1 MGEMT
6 AIPKNKRGMCTD
18 QSKQLLNQAI
28 DGSQAAFRQLVLTEH
43 RKVRIYLSRYI
54 SCSSHV
60 DDVAQ
65 EVFLAAY
72 QSLATFRKQAK
83 FSTWLLGIA
92 RNKALQFLRTEI
104 RRRKNSERFADSAL
118 LNQRLTALC
127 SDDFEL
133 EQQRIA
139 ALRECLSVLPQHAKG
154 LVERYYYQQ
163 DSTAEIARHEDSRE
177 GAIRMKLFR
186 IRKKLADCVSIRVAN
201 ESI

>member
-18 QSKQLLNQAI
+18 QSEHLLNQDI

-43 RKVRIYLSRYI
+43 RRVRIYLARYI
-54 SCSSHV
+54 SCASHV

-72 QSLATFRKQAK
+72 QSLASFKKQAK

-92 RNKALQFLRTEI
+92 RNKALQFLKTEI
-104 RRRKNSERFADSAL
+104 RRRKNSERFLDSAI

-127 SDDFEL
+127 SDDLEL
-133 EQQRIA
+133 EQTKIA
-139 ALRECLSVLPQHAKG
+139 ALRECLNVLPLHAKQ

-163 DSTAEIARHEDSRE
+163 NSTAEIAQNEESRE

-186 IRKKLADCVSIRVAN
+186 IRKKLAECVSIRVAN